1 MKVLVAMWIRPRRAT
16 INLWLLCIVPCIS
29 LTAQILT
36 AQILTAQVV
45 GAQVL
50 ATQGVGEAT
59 HAAID
64 YTTQIKPLLRDRCY
78 ACHGALKQEAA
89 LRLDTA
95 ARMLDGGDSGPA
107 IIGSSADKSLLIE
120 RVSATDLAERMP
132 PEHEGEP
139 FSPEQVEQLRQWIQ
153 QGATAPADEVA
164 ESDPEQHWAYQPIVR
179 PAVPEVAVGALSK
192 NPIDAF
198 LAERHA
204 REQLTPQPEASRL
217 TLLRRLYLD
226 LIGLPPT
233 PVELARWESDPQ
245 ADWYERAVEQLLKD
259 PRYGE
264 RWGRH
269 WMDIWRYSD
278 WWGLGDQLRNSQ
290 QHMWHWRDW
299 IIESLN
305 ADVPY
310 DEMVRLMLAADE
322 LFPTDL
328 QKVRATGFLA
338 RNFFVFNRNQWM
350 DETVEHVSKGL
361 LGITMNCAKCHDHK
375 YDPLSQVDYY
385 RLRAFFEP
393 YHVRLDIVPGEAD
406 LSRQGIPR
414 AFDGWLETPTYRFIR
429 GEESMPDK
437 SQALT
442 PAVPGFFDFAEL
454 TIEPVELPA
463 EAWQPGRLPWVIA
476 AKLAKAQQAVTAA
489 QAMVASSQRQLA
501 ETQQAVE
508 RLASEA
514 AAASGHEA
522 QATSP
527 TAVVATPPSLYDD
540 FQGWDLAKWRTFG
553 GEWRM
558 AAGALEQLRNDSQT
572 AYLRSLIDIPLD
584 FDAKLRFTIRGGTP
598 YRSVG
603 IAFDATQAD
612 PLSPAA
618 AEDSQQMVYVSA
630 FEAEP
635 KVQIATQQ
643 AGQWQYPAAAKHS
656 SAIALDREYELHIQA
671 RGQLINVA
679 LDGTHVI
686 AWRTPMERRQG
697 AMQLVAFTA
706 QAAFHEI
713 TVSPLSEH
721 VALLTPPHG
730 QAPHD
735 PSPSTVEQAQLQL
748 SLAEAG
754 LGVAEAD
761 VAFLDKCRRALR
773 ASNSDSVANEGADEG
788 TDQAGLRIEA
798 IRAEHKLV
806 VARRRQAVATARLA
820 QVNAAAGAEAESQAM
835 EAAQAELA
843 AAIERSTADIAAD
856 EMFTLPSG
864 AAWTPTRFLNSTA
877 DDPTVEFP
885 TTSSGRR
892 TALAKWITDRRN
904 PLTARVAVNHLWT
917 RHMGASLVPTEFDFG
932 RKNSVPVYTGLLD
945 WLAAE
950 LLDNGWS
957 TKHLHRLIVTSA
969 AYRMSSSL
977 SGAEAQL
984 QRDPDNQFWW
994 RRVSTRL
1001 ESQVV
1006 RDTVLAHSGVL
1017 DATLGGP
1024 PVMPNDQADSKR
1036 RSLYFFH
1043 SNNERNLFLSTFDEA
1058 RVQECYRRE
1067 QSIVPQQAL
1076 ALSNSRLVLDA
1087 TEPIAARLSGGD
1099 DDGGDDDE
1107 EAVDDIQFIKHCFRV
1122 LLAIEASEAEVQA
1135 SLRALEQWRE
1145 LAATQADTAMTARTP
1160 RGQLVW
1166 ALLNH
1171 NDFVTLR

>member
-1 MKVLVAMWIRPRRAT
+1 MWIQPRRAT
-16 INLWLLCIVPCIS
+16 ISLWLLCIVPCVS
-29 LTAQILT
+29 LCAQGLGP
-36 AQILTAQVV
+36 QGLGPQVDG
-45 GAQVL
+45 GA
-50 ATQGVGEAT
+50 TT
-59 HAAID
+59 IAID
-64 YTTQIKPLLRDRCY
+64 YETQIKPMLRDRCY
-78 ACHGALKQEAA
+78 ACHGALKQEAG

-95 ARMLDGGDSGPA
+95 AMLVDGGDSGPA
-107 IIGSSADKSLLIE
+107 IVAGSPLESLLIE
-120 RVSATDLAERMP
+120 RVSATDIAERMP

-139 FSPEQVEQLRQWIQ
+139 FSAEQVEQLRQWIQ
-153 QGATAPADEVA
+153 QGAAAPSDEVA
-164 ESDPEQHWAYQPIVR
+164 ESDPEQHWAFRPIER
-179 PAVPEVAVGALSK
+179 PSVPEFAAGAWSK

-217 TLLRRLYLD
+217 ILLRRLYLD
-226 LIGLPPT
+226 LIGLPPS
-233 PVELARWESDPQ
+233 PVELAQWESDPQ
-245 ADWYERAVEQLLKD
+245 PDWYERAVEQLLND

-305 ADVPY
+305 TDVPY
-310 DEMVRLMLAADE
+310 DEMLRLMLAADE

-328 QKVRATGFLA
+328 QKMRATGFLA
-338 RNFFVFNRNQWM
+338 RNFFLFNRNQWM

-361 LGITMNCAKCHDHK
+361 LGITMNCSKCHDHK
-375 YDPLSQVDYY
+375 YDPLSQIDYY

-393 YHVRLDIVPGEAD
+393 YHVRLDILPGEAD

-414 AFDGWLETPTYRFIR
+414 AFDGRLETPTYRLVR

-437 SQALT
+437 SQALS
-442 PAVPGFFDFAEL
+442 PGVPEFFDFAEL
-454 TIEPVELPA
+454 NIEPVLLPP
-463 EAWQPGRLPWVIA
+463 EAWQPGRLPWVVD
-476 AKLAKAQQAVTAA
+476 AKLAKAQQEVIAA
-489 QAMVASSQRQLA
+489 QAKVAAGQSKFA
-501 ETQQAVE
+501 ETQQAAE
-508 RLASEA
+508 KMAAETQAAEALAAQTQEQPAVSPA
-514 AAASGHEA
+514 ALV
-522 QATSP
+522 T
-527 TAVVATPPSLYDD
+527 TPPILHDT
-540 FQGWDLAKWRTFG
+540 FQAWDLAKWKPFG
-553 GEWRM
+553 GEWRL
-558 AAGALEQLRNDSQT
+558 GVGELEQLRNDTQT

-584 FDAKLRFTIRGGTP
+584 FDATLRFTIRGGTP

-612 PLSPAA
+612 PLAPAA
-618 AEDSQQMVYVSA
+618 AEDSQHMVYVSA

-635 KVQIATQQ
+635 KVQIAMQQ
-643 AGQWQYPAAAKHS
+643 SGQWQYPAAAKHS
-656 SAIALDREYELHIQA
+656 TAIALDREYVLHVQA
-671 RGQLINVA
+671 RGELINVA
-679 LDGTHVI
+679 LDGTHLI
-686 AWRTPMERRQG
+686 AWRTPLQRRTG
-697 AMQLVAFTA
+697 ALQLMAFTA
-706 QAAFHEI
+706 QAAFYEF
-713 TVSPLSEH
+713 TVSPLADH
-721 VALLTPPHG
+721 VALLNPPHG

-735 PSPSTVEQAQLQL
+735 SSSTTVEQAQLEL

-754 LGVAEAD
+754 LGVAEAE
-761 VAFLDKCRRALR
+761 VVFLDKCRRALR
-773 ASNSDSVANEGADEG
+773 ASNSDSVANEGADAG
-788 TDQAGLRIEA
+788 TDQAALRIEA
-798 IRAEHKLV
+798 IRAERELV
-806 VARRRQAVATARLA
+806 VARRRQAVATAQLA
-820 QVNAAAGAEAESQAM
+820 QANAAAGAEAESQAT
-835 EAAQAELA
+835 EAARLELA
-843 AAIERSTADIAAD
+843 AAIERSAADIAAD
-856 EMFTLPSG
+856 EMFSLPIG

-885 TTSSGRR
+885 PTSSGRR
-892 TALAKWITDRRN
+892 TALAKWITDQRN

-917 RHMGASLVPTEFDFG
+917 RHMGVSLVPTEFDFG
-932 RKNSVPVYTGLLD
+932 RKNALPVYTHLLD

-950 LLDNGWS
+950 LMDNGWS
-957 TKHLHRLIVTSA
+957 MKHLHRLIVTSA

-984 QRDPDNQFWW
+984 QLDPDNQFWW
-994 RRVSTRL
+994 RRVSARL

-1006 RDTVLAHSGVL
+1006 RDTVLAHAGVL
-1017 DATLGGP
+1017 DATIGGA

-1043 SNNERNLFLSTFDEA
+1043 SNNERNLFLSSFDEA

-1067 QSIVPQQAL
+1067 PSIVPQQAL

-1087 TEPIAARLSGGD
+1087 TEPIAARLSGEAAEPMD
-1099 DDGGDDDE
+1099 D
-1107 EAVDDIQFIKHCFRV
+1107 VQFIQHCFRL
-1122 LLAIEASEAEVQA
+1122 LLAIEPSEAEVQA
-1135 SLRALEQWRE
+1135 SLRALQQWQE
-1145 LAATQADTAMTARTP
+1145 LADTQGDSAATTHSA